1 MSRSYW
7 KESLILK
14 LPSKTLE
21 KRLDCG
27 GVGEGWKNYQNLVD
41 VIYRRPVIRQENWIF
56 DEFECSKL
64 NAVNKQIC
72 VYNPTKHM
80 SNMRSIRPV
89 S

>member
-27 GVGEGWKNYQNLVD
+27 GVGEGWKNYQNLV
-41 VIYRRPVIRQENWIF
+41 NWIF

-80 SNMRSIRPV
+80 SNMRRSIRPV